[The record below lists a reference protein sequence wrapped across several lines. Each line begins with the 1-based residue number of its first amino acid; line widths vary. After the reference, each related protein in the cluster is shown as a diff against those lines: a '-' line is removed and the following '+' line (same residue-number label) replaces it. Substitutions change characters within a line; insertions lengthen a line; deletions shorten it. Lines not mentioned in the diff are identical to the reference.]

1 MNWNCCAVSKPF
13 TNVSMKEF
21 NNISRKCMC
30 VCYVCVFFDIAEIK
44 VKL

>member
-1 MNWNCCAVSKPF
+1 MNWNCYAVSKLF

-30 VCYVCVFFDIAEIK
+30 VFFDIAEIK